1 MILYN
6 ITVNLEKGAEQE
18 WLDWMKSQHIPDM
31 LATGLFV
38 ENRLF
43 RLLNETEND
52 GSTFSVQYFA
62 KSLEDIETYIEL
74 HSQKLQSEH
83 AQKFQGRFVAFRTL
97 LEGV

>member
-6 ITVNLEKGAEQE
+6 VTVNLEKGAEQE
-18 WLDWMKSQHIPDM
+18 WLDWMKNQHIPDV
-31 LATGLFV
+31 LATGLFL
-38 ENRLF
+38 ENKIF

-62 KSLEDIETYIEL
+62 NSLDDIEIYIQE
-74 HSQKLQSEH
+74 HSHRLQSEH
-83 AQKFQGRFVAFRTL
+83 AQKFQGRFVAFRSL